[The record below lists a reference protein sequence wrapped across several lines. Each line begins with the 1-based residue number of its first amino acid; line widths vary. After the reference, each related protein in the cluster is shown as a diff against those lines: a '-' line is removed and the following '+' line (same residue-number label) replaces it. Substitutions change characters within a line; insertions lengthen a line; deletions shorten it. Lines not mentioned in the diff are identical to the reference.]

1 MKTTE
6 VNADIA
12 LELRETATDDGVI
25 ATGYGRAVPYAD
37 PTDLGGIA
45 ESFAPGAFKPDDVV
59 GKPFAY
65 RHGEPIGV
73 ITGASNEP
81 DGLYIDF
88 QILDTVQGR
97 DAATL
102 MRGGASK
109 GLSVGFSPVE
119 SVWNRART
127 AVQHT
132 RARLLEVSQTHMPAY
147 ANAGVSAIREE
158 GETMSDTVDT
168 QAAEVPAVDVEARE
182 SLAQVR
188 DSLAAIEARAFTS
201 EPQHPLAQF
210 RSFGE
215 YCHAVMNGDFE
226 ARALFDQVPAN
237 NPGVLP
243 PNWMLDVKRIVDLG
257 RPAINSV
264 GGPESAGQ
272 NGLEMNWPFYDGT
285 LTDIVEVQANPKGE
299 VNSVAID
306 LDKGTATLATY
317 AAGSDIAYQLLQR
330 SSPSYLDAHNRIMI
344 ASYNTVTDRA
354 FTQQLWSGASNTN
367 LYNLAAD
374 TNGAQF
380 REDVFKASMEV
391 EDATGAPATVV
402 LASTALMQA
411 IGGWQTFMPEPYGV
425 QNVSGVVTASTLR
438 VAVSGIPVVRA
449 KWLDTDADRH
459 AIVLNGAAARWVED
473 GPRLV
478 TGDNVAQLGY
488 DIAIY
493 GYAVAA
499 VYAPAGVVRLA
510 QS

>member
-6 VNADIA
+6 VAADIA

-45 ESFAPGAFKPDDVV
+45 ESFAPGAFEPADVV

-119 SVWNRART
+119 SVWNRAKT

-158 GETMSDTVDT
+158 NPMSETVTTDAT
-168 QAAEVPAVDVEARE
+168 EVSAVDVEARE
-182 SLAQVR
+182 SLASVR
-188 DSLAAIEARAFTS
+188 ETIAAIEARAFTS

-215 YCHAVMNGDFE
+215 YSHAVMNGDFE

-237 NPGVLP
+237 NLGVLP

-257 RPAINSV
+257 RPAINAV
-264 GGPESAGQ
+264 GGPESAGA
-272 NGLEMNWPFYDGT
+272 NGLEMNWPYYAGT
-285 LTDIVEVQANPKGE
+285 LTDIVEAQANPKGE

-330 SSPSYLDAHNRIMI
+330 SSPSYLDAHNRIML

-367 LYNLAAD
+367 VYDLSAD
-374 TNGAQF
+374 TTGAQF
-380 REDVFKASMEV
+380 REEVFLASMEV
-391 EDATGAPATVV
+391 EDATGAPASVV

-411 IGGWQTFMPEPYGV
+411 IGGWSTFLPEPYGV
-425 QNVSGVVTASTLR
+425 QNVSGVATASTLR
-438 VAVSGIPVVRA
+438 VSVSGLPVVRA

-478 TGDNVAQLGY
+478 TSDNVAQLGY

-510 QS
+510 EN